1 MKVAPDAPA
10 RAPASTPAASTSR
23 RGPSLSGTSL
33 IVVAGIA
40 VAVAAGVV
48 LRFVTRSDLWLDEA
62 LSVNIAKLPLDQ
74 LREALRHDG
83 APPLYYVLLHG
94 WIQVFGSGDVAVR
107 ALSGVFSVATLP
119 VAWWCGR
126 RLGGRRLGWIAVLVF
141 ASSPYAIRYATE
153 SRMYS
158 LQMFLVLAGYL
169 ALVRALERPVLGR
182 LALVAVITSALMYT
196 QYWSMYLLAVVG
208 IALVFRAVRAP
219 TLQERRAARSVIV
232 AIIAA
237 GITFLPWLS
246 TFQYQL
252 AHTGTPW
259 GDPILPTS
267 GFADA
272 IIGFAGGADHSEAFV
287 LLLPVLLLP
296 LLALF
301 GRAVD
306 NGRVE
311 LDLHTVPG
319 IRWELAAAIAGLGLG
334 LTVAF
339 AGGTAF
345 EARYASVAFPL
356 YALAI
361 AYGILV
367 FADRRLFVGAVV
379 VVTILGLGGGVRAAY
394 EQRTQASQTAGYIR
408 AHAHAG
414 DVVVYC
420 PDQVAPDTNRLLAAG
435 PRLTQFTF
443 PSFDS
448 PQFVDWVDYADR
460 NGRTDPAAFAR
471 VALRRAAHHT
481 IWYVNVEG
489 YRNVRGKCDALGT
502 ALAAARPGALG
513 RVAPDDN
520 LFEFMGL
527 TEYPA
532 R

>member
-1 MKVAPDAPA
+1 MKVVPDAPA

-23 RGPSLSGTSL
+23 RGPSL
-33 IVVAGIA
+33 VVAGIA
-40 VAVAAGVV
+40 VAIVAGVV

-83 APPLYYVLLHG
+83 APPLYYLLLHG

-119 VAWWCGR
+119 IAWWCGR
-126 RLGGRRLGWIAVLVF
+126 RLGGRRLGWVAVLVF

-169 ALVRALERPVLGR
+169 ALVRALERPALGR
-182 LALVAVITSALMYT
+182 LALVAVIASALMYT

-208 IALVFRAVRAP
+208 IGLVFRAVRAP
-219 TLQERRAARSVIV
+219 TLNERRAARSVIV
-232 AIIAA
+232 AMIAA
-237 GITFLPWLS
+237 GITFLPWLT

-267 GFADA
+267 GFADS
-272 IIGFAGGADHSEAFV
+272 IIGFGGGGDHAEAFV

-306 NGRVE
+306 GRRIE
-311 LDLHTVPG
+311 LDLHTVHG

-339 AGGTAF
+339 VGSTAF
-345 EARYASVAFPL
+345 EARYAAIAFPL
-356 YALAI
+356 FALAI
-361 AYGILV
+361 AFGTLV
-367 FADRRLFVGAVV
+367 FADRRLFVGVVAAV
-379 VVTILGLGGGVRAAY
+379 TALGLVGGLRAADD
-394 EQRTQASQTAGYIR
+394 QRTQASQSADYIR
-408 AHAHAG
+408 AHARAG
-414 DVVVYC
+414 DVVLYC
-420 PDQVAPDTNRLLAAG
+420 PDQVAPDTSRLLAGG

-448 PQFVDWVDYADR
+448 PRFVDWVDYADR
-460 NGRTDPAAFAR
+460 NRHTDPAVFAR
-471 VALRRAAHHT
+471 KTLGRAGHHT

-489 YRNVRGKCDALGT
+489 YRNVVGKCDAVGA
-502 ALAAARPGALG
+502 ALSAARPGAVV
-513 RVAPDDN
+513 RVVPDNDI
-520 LFEFMGL
+520 FEFMGL

-532 R
+532 P

>member
-10 RAPASTPAASTSR
+10 RAPASTPAASTSG
-23 RGPSLSGTSL
+23 RGPSLSGGRL
-33 IVVAGIA
+33 IVAGIVIA
-40 VAVAAGVV
+40 IVAGVA

-83 APPLYYVLLHG
+83 APPLYYLLLHG

-119 VAWWCGR
+119 IAWWCGR
-126 RLGGRRLGWIAVLVF
+126 RLGGRRLGWVAVLVF

-158 LQMFLVLAGYL
+158 MQMFLVLAGYL
-169 ALVRALERPVLGR
+169 ALVRALERPALGR
-182 LALVAVITSALMYT
+182 LALVAVIASALMYT

-208 IALVFRAVRAP
+208 IGLVFRAVRAP
-219 TLQERRAARSVIV
+219 TLDERRAARSVIV
-232 AIIAA
+232 AMIAA
-237 GITFLPWLS
+237 GITFLPWLT
-246 TFQYQL
+246 TFRYQL

-267 GFADA
+267 GFADS
-272 IIGFAGGADHSEAFV
+272 IIGFAGGSDHSEAFV
-287 LLLPVLLLP
+287 LLLPILLLP

-306 NGRVE
+306 NRRVE

-319 IRWELAAAIAGLGLG
+319 IRWELAAAVGGLGLG
-334 LTVAF
+334 LMAAY

-345 EARYASVAFPL
+345 EDRYAAIAFPL
-356 YALAI
+356 FALAI
-361 AYGILV
+361 AYGTLV
-367 FADRRLFVGAVV
+367 FADRRLFVGVVV
-379 VVTILGLGGGVRAAY
+379 VVTILGFGGGARAAY
-394 EQRTQASQTAGYIR
+394 VQRTQASQSADYIR
-408 AHAHAG
+408 AHARPG

-420 PDQVAPDTNRLLAAG
+420 PDQLAPDTSRLLAGG

-448 PQFVDWVDYADR
+448 PTFVDWVDYADR
-460 NGRTDPAAFAR
+460 NRRTDPAVFAR
-471 VALRRAAHHT
+471 KTLQRAGRHT

-489 YRNVRGKCDALGT
+489 YRNVIGKCDAVGA
-502 ALAAARPGALG
+502 ALAAARPGAVA
-513 RVAPDDN
+513 RIAPDND